1 MRFLVMSDPHID
13 HTDRE
18 LRKVYRD
25 VGDMNIGYRVFFKE
39 VEDYVSSLSE
49 RIDGICIVGDIS
61 SKMWGYEPNDEY
73 GSIQVLYR
81 LADGSYY
88 DHEYEMYEI
97 PIYYVPGN
105 HDVFA
110 VRERVFYEGE
120 TYETSEVEDGYSSSD
135 ALGFYK
141 QSVYNLIGNPDVIGD
156 VGVIGGF
163 SWYDYS
169 FDTFGLTEGKLSD
182 TKMAIWGDRFCNF
195 EESDREL
202 SDRYIREFERDVHT
216 AIELGAKRLLVM
228 NHFLPHESFLTE
240 TDSYNWNVCNAFM
253 GTGRVH
259 EILAEVVRDYGIE
272 VTCVFGHTHFDY
284 EDEIEG
290 VRYVCNPIGY
300 GFEWNFGEVRV
311 KDWKRRLRECFYVLE
326 I

>member
-1 MRFLVMSDPHID
+1 MRFLVMSDPHVD
-13 HTDRE
+13 HVNRE
-18 LRKVYRD
+18 LEKVYRD
-25 VGDMNIGYRVFFKE
+25 VGDVNIGYRVFFKE
-39 VEDYVSSLSE
+39 VEEYVSSLSE

-61 SKMWGYEPNDEY
+61 NEMLKTLD
-73 GSIQVLYR
+73 VLHR

-88 DHEYEMYEI
+88 DKNDEMYEV
-97 PIYYVPGN
+97 PVYFVPGN
-105 HDVFA
+105 HDVWA
-110 VRERVFYEGE
+110 VSDRVFYDGE
-120 TYETSEVEDGYSSSD
+120 TDETSDIEYGYSSDEAMRMYVES
-135 ALGFYK
+135 Y
-141 QSVYNLIGNPDVIGD
+141 YNLIGSPLISGE
-156 VGVIGGF
+156 VGIVGGF

-169 FDTFGLTEGKLSD
+169 FDTFDLTEGKLSD

-202 SDRYIREFERDVHT
+202 SNRYVRELGRDVNT
-216 AIELGAKRLLVM
+216 AIDSGAKRLLVM
-228 NHFLPHESFLTE
+228 NHFIPHESFLTE

-253 GTGRVH
+253 GTGEVH

-284 EDEIEG
+284 EDEIDG

-311 KDWKRRLRECFYVLE
+311 KDWKRRLKERFYVLE